1 MMEDF
6 DVFSVRDLRN
16 RSGDLLRDAEAGK
29 ISLITKHG
37 TPAILA
43 LPFDEHLLRHGV
55 HRALA
60 LHLFES
66 GLMPLAQA
74 AKVAGLSVEEFVA
87 LVGEA
92 RTPAVDYAPE
102 DLMGEPDTAR

>member
-1 MMEDF
+1 MIENV
-6 DVFSVRDLRN
+6 DVFSVRDIRN

-37 TPAILA
+37 VPAILA

-66 GLMPLAQA
+66 HRLTLAQA
-74 AKVAGLSVEEFVA
+74 AKVAKMPLDEFIT
-87 LVGEA
+87 LLGEA
-92 RTPAVDYAPE
+92 GIPAVDYPPE
-102 DLMGEPDTAR
+102 DLKEELEVAL

>member
-1 MMEDF
+1 MEKF

-16 RSGDLLRDAEAGK
+16 RSGDLLRQAEAGRM
-29 ISLITKHG
+29 SLITKHG

-43 LPFDEHLLRHGV
+43 LPFDKHLLRYGV

-66 GLMPLAQA
+66 RQLTLAQA
-74 AKVAGLSVEEFVA
+74 AKVAEISVEEFVA
-87 LVGEA
+87 LLAEA
-92 RTPAVDYAPE
+92 GIPAVDYPPGELKE
-102 DLMGEPDTAR
+102 DLDAAL

>member
-1 MMEDF
+1 MEDF

-29 ISLITKHG
+29 VSLITKRG

-43 LPFDEHLLRHGV
+43 LPFDEHLLRNGV
-55 HRALA
+55 HRALG

-66 GLMPLAQA
+66 GRMSLAQA

-87 LVGEA
+87 LLGEA
-92 RTPAVDYAPE
+92 GIPAVDYAPDE
-102 DLMGEPDTAR
+102 LKEEMDIAQ